1 MLHDVTVEG
10 RAFRLRPIG
19 NADAELV
26 VKLRSDPLLNRYI
39 HASSAS
45 VGDQIAWFEQYY
57 QRAGDYYFVVER
69 LDNGRAEG
77 LISVYDIDEE
87 KTSAEWGRWL
97 LRPGSLGAV
106 ESAWMIYRAAFEVLG
121 LESVVCR
128 TVADNVQ
135 VVSFHDSCGITAR
148 SVLPS
153 HFQIDGRS
161 VDAIEHRVDRQSW
174 STLSERLEKL
184 ASMTARRITRD

>member
-26 VKLRSDPLLNRYI
+26 VKLRSDPSLNRYI

-45 VGDQIAWFEQYY
+45 VADQIAWFEQYY

-106 ESAWMIYRAAFEVLG
+106 ESAWLIYRAAFEVLA
-121 LESVVCR
+121 LESVF
-128 TVADNVQ
+128 A
-135 VVSFHDSCGITAR
+135 AR
-148 SVLPS
+148 SRTTFRLCRFTIPAGSRRVPCCRAISDRRALRGCRRTSSRPAVL
-153 HFQIDGRS
+153 GRF
-161 VDAIEHRVDRQSW
+161 
-174 STLSERLEKL
+174 ER
-184 ASMTARRITRD
+184 AA